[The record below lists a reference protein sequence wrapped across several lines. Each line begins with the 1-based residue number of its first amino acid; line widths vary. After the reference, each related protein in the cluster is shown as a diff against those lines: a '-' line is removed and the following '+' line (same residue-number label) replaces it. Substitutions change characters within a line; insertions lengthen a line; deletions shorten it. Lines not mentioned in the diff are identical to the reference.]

1 MDKASNLGASLAS
14 AAAALIDRV
23 IDYLPSVFGAI
34 ALLIIGWALA
44 RLLRALTMR
53 AVMLLDKIFSRM
65 GAPGT
70 ERLRMGRAS
79 VVLGTIVFWVI
90 ILFFVTAATQ
100 VLGLAPFTRW
110 LGQLVEY
117 LPTLAAGVLILAA
130 GYVLGRIAADLVRA
144 TVTRLPPAQRS
155 ILARTAQI
163 VIVVGSALVGAE
175 QIGIKVTF
183 LVVFIAAVAAAVVG
197 GVALSVGMGARD
209 YISNLIGAHYLRQT
223 FPAGQIVRVGE
234 FEGRV
239 IEVNATALI
248 LETVNGRVSVPGR
261 VYNEQAIT
269 VIARNPNG

>member
-53 AVMLLDKIFSRM
+53 AVMLLDRIFSRM

-163 VIVVGSALVGAE
+163 VIIVGSALVGAE

-209 YISNLIGAHYLRQT
+209 YISNLIGAHYLRQA
-223 FPAGQIVRVGE
+223 FPAGQTVRVGE

>member
-1 MDKASNLGASLAS
+1 MDKASNLGASLTS

-23 IDYLPSVFGAI
+23 INYLPSVFGAI

-79 VVLGTIVFWVI
+79 VVLGTIVFWVV

-117 LPTLAAGVLILAA
+117 LPTLAAGGLILAA

-155 ILARTAQI
+155 VLARTAQV
-163 VIVVGSALVGAE
+163 VIVVGAALVGAE

-209 YISNLIGAHYLRQT
+209 YISNLIGAHYLRQA
-223 FPAGQIVRVGE
+223 FPVGQTVRVGE

-239 IEVNATALI
+239 LEVNATALI

>member
-1 MDKASNLGASLAS
+1 MDKASNLGASLTS

-44 RLLRALTMR
+44 RLLRAVTMR

-79 VVLGTIVFWVI
+79 VVLGTIVFWVV

-130 GYVLGRIAADLVRA
+130 GYVIGRIAADLVRA
-144 TVTRLPPAQRS
+144 TVTRLAPAQRS
-155 ILARTAQI
+155 VLARTAQI
-163 VIVVGSALVGAE
+163 AIIVGSALVGAE

-183 LVVFIAAVAAAVVG
+183 LVVFIAAIAAAVVG

-209 YISNLIGAHYLRQT
+209 YISNLIGAHYMRQAL
-223 FPAGQIVRVGE
+223 PAGQTVRVGE

-248 LETVNGRVSVPGR
+248 LETINGRVSVPGR

-269 VIARNPNG
+269 VITRNANG